1 MGLFKI
7 FLIIGALSALAYYL
21 CPCCHEHTELQIVNS
36 GWWGK
41 GSRAT
46 YNEDQSIRKFS
57 INVSDKVLEVLK
69 VQLKAT
75 VYPEPLENANFEYGF
90 NSDYLK
96 TVVDY
101 WINKYDWKKQE
112 AKINS
117 FSHFKTQID
126 GIDVHFMHVKP
137 KSVGPKMRVLPL
149 IMVHGWP
156 GSFVEFLE
164 IVHLLT
170 KPHPERDFIFEV
182 VVPSIP
188 GYGFSSA
195 SHQKGF
201 NQMSA
206 AYVFDKLMQR
216 LGYSYYYT
224 HGGDWG
230 SLIVQNMALQYPE
243 RVKALHMTVAM
254 GRDKWTHL
262 KTFIGTVFPSLVVDD
277 KDYSKLYPLK
287 DQFLKLMRESGYMHI
302 QATKPDTVGI
312 ALANS
317 PAGLAAYI
325 LEKFSTWTT
334 PEGPHYADG
343 LLTKKFNL
351 DQLLTNVMIYYVTNS
366 ITSSVRFYKEWILN
380 SYQQEVETYPIH
392 VPTGIASF
400 PNEILQMPRNY
411 ISGKYLKLI
420 SYNDLPSG
428 GHFAAFEEPELL
440 ANDIWKFVEIVEKLP
455 KSENKK

>member
-7 FLIIGALSALAYYL
+7 FLIIGCVSALALYL
-21 CPCCHEHTELQIVNS
+21 CPCCHKDTELKIVNS

-46 YNEDQSIRKFS
+46 YTEDQSVRKFS
-57 INVSDKVLEVLK
+57 INVSDKVLENLK
-69 VQLKAT
+69 VQLKST

-96 TVVDY
+96 TVIDY

-137 KSVGPKMRVLPL
+137 KSVGPKIRVLPL

-156 GSFVEFLE
+156 GSFVEFLD
-164 IVHLLT
+164 IVQLLT
-170 KPHPERDFIFEV
+170 KPDPKRDFVFEI

-188 GYGFSSA
+188 GYGFSEA
-195 SHQKGF
+195 AHQKGF

-216 LGYSYYYT
+216 LGYTYYYA

-230 SLIVQNMALQYPE
+230 SAIVHNMAVFYPE
-243 RVKALHMTVAM
+243 RVKAMHVTMVM
-254 GRDKWTHL
+254 GRDTWSTL
-262 KTFIGTVFPSLVVDD
+262 KMFIGTVFPSLVVDE
-277 KDYSKLYPLK
+277 KDYKKLYPLK
-287 DQFLKLMRESGYMHI
+287 DTFFRIMRESGYMHI

-325 LEKFSTWTT
+325 LEKFSTWTM
-334 PEGPHYADG
+334 PDGPHYADG
-343 LLTKKFNL
+343 LLTKKFNM
-351 DQLLTNVMIYYVTNS
+351 DQLLTNVMVYYVTNT
-366 ITSSVRFYKEWILN
+366 ITSSVRFYKEWNLN
-380 SYQQEVETYPIH
+380 EYQPELDTAIVH
-392 VPTGIASF
+392 VPAGVAIF
-400 PNEILQMPRNY
+400 PNELLAMPKNFL
-411 ISGKYLKLI
+411 GNKFPKLV
-420 SYNDLPSG
+420 SYTDHPRG

-440 ANDIWKFVEIVEKLP
+440 ATDIWKFVEIVEKLP
-455 KSENKK
+455 KSESK